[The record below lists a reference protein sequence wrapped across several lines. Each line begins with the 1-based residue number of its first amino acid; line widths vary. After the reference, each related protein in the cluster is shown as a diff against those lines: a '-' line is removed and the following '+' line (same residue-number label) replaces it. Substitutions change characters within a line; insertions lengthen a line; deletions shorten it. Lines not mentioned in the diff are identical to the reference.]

1 MKTLVRR
8 EFWEHRGAFI
18 KTPIII
24 SIVLFVITIGAY
36 ITGLVL
42 ASKTGS
48 RELADTSIRELANLS
63 QEKLTT
69 FWDIQLV
76 SISSLYLVVLF
87 FVLFFF
93 LLGSLFDDRKDGSIL
108 FWKSLPISDTET
120 VLSKLVT
127 AMIFVPVFFVVIFF
141 AATIAEMILYSI
153 LLLIHGFNP
162 IQLVWA
168 PVNLFSGIYAMLLG
182 AFMQMLWAM
191 PIYGW
196 LIFSSSVSKRRPFL
210 FAIFIPAIISFSWYW
225 VNILSFKFTDF
236 SMFKKPLFHLA
247 HAMLPY
253 GSGSMGDNNFSFS
266 PEENSSLPVLISNM
280 SSSIIN
286 REILYGIIV
295 AVVFVAI
302 SIWVRRYRN
311 TT

>member
-1 MKTLVRR
+1 MKTLIRR

-18 KTPIII
+18 KAPIII

-42 ASKTGS
+42 ANKSGS
-48 RELADTSIRELANLS
+48 RELADTGIRELANLPT
-63 QEKLTT
+63 EKLAM

-76 SISSLYLVVLF
+76 TISSLYLTVLF

-120 VLSKLVT
+120 VLSKLIT
-127 AMIFVPVFFVVIFF
+127 AMIFVPLAFVAIFLI
-141 AATIAEMILYSI
+141 ATIVEMIIYSV
-153 LLLIHGFNP
+153 LLLFHGLNP

-168 PVNLFSGIYAMLLG
+168 PVSLFTGIYIMLLG
-182 AFMQMLWAM
+182 AFVQMLWAM
-191 PIYGW
+191 PLYAW
-196 LIFSSSVSKRRPFL
+196 LIFSSSISKRRPFL

-225 VNILSFKFTDF
+225 INILSFKFTDI

-247 HAMLPY
+247 HAVLPY
-253 GSGSMGDNNFSFS
+253 GSGSMSNNSFNFN
-266 PEENSSLPVLISNM
+266 PEKNSSLPVLIGNM
-280 SSSIIN
+280 QSSILSL
-286 REILYGIIV
+286 EIFYGIIV
-295 AVVFVAI
+295 AVVFIAI